1 MQINQFLLLSLL
13 CSLSAL
19 ANAQQICLAP
29 VQAIDVETNLPE
41 GQIQVKAVLAEIEQ
55 DTVADFQG
63 KVEIIS
69 DGAKIN
75 ADSARIDRKS
85 QELRASG
92 KVSYQDPQLMVK
104 SKNVL
109 LNTTTKKLVI
119 EDTNYQLTSVNGR
132 GMAEKIMIS
141 ENGGIDLQEVSFS
154 SCPVG
159 EEDWRIQASSILI
172 QPDEQRGEVKHAR
185 FYVKNVP
192 ILYLPYFSFPVT
204 DERQTGL
211 LFPKI
216 SSSSATG
223 LSYEQPY
230 YWNIAPNYDA
240 TISPRIMSNRGI
252 QLKTEF
258 RYLSERH
265 SGQIDL
271 EYLPNDR
278 DTAALDD
285 RYFYRFSH
293 FGEFAKNWQ
302 VNAEINGLSDSN
314 YIVDLG
320 SDYYNRADTHLY
332 QTVGLNYYSTQLDF
346 SLQFRDFELL
356 GDHPNSYRALPEMK
370 LNYHSENDN
379 LLEFSLDS
387 ELAYFDNNSPDSPTA
402 IRAHIAPKI
411 SLPYQSQWGEFLA
424 ETSILHTYY
433 KQDNIENT
441 SLEEEVTRTI
451 GQARLYGALEFER
464 PGTWFGKTIT
474 QTLEPKVQYLFSSFQ
489 DQSNIGLYDT
499 TRLFNDFSGLF
510 RGQEFTGLDR
520 ISDKSQITVGLTSR
534 VIDENNREQF
544 KLSLG
549 QIFYLKD
556 NRVIAATK
564 EADRSALAAELDWQ
578 IGTKWFVHTEAQL
591 STLTEKVERSSLALE
606 YQLSDSKVVQINHRY
621 VRELSNEEINQFGIT
636 ASWPLAKNWHWVG
649 RWYHDLNK
657 HRTIE
662 SYGGVQYESCCWA
675 MRLVAQRHLSN
686 RFDINGIQ
694 STNEFDSGIGFQFI
708 FKGLGGSSSNRA
720 MLKDGLFGYR
730 QPYLL
735 N

>member
-1 MQINQFLLLSLL
+1 MQINQFLFLSFL

-41 GQIQVKAVLAEIEQ
+41 GQIQVKAVLAQIEQ

-69 DGAKIN
+69 DDAKIN

-92 KVSYQDPQLMVK
+92 NVSYQNPQLMVK
-104 SKNVL
+104 SKSVL
-109 LNTTTKKLVI
+109 LNTTSKKLVI
-119 EDTNYQLTSVNGR
+119 EDTNYQLTTVNGR
-132 GMAEKIMIS
+132 GKAEKITIS
-141 ENGGIDLQEVSFS
+141 ENRGIDLQEVSFS

-159 EEDWRIQASSILI
+159 EEDWRIQASSIQIL
-172 QPDEQRGEVKHAR
+172 PDEQRGEVKHAR
-185 FYVKNVP
+185 FYVKNIPV
-192 ILYLPYFSFPVT
+192 LYLPYFSFPVT
-204 DERQTGL
+204 DVRQTGL
-211 LFPKI
+211 LFPKF

-223 LSYEQPY
+223 LSYEQPF

-240 TISPRIMSNRGI
+240 TISPRMMSNRGL

-258 RYLSERH
+258 RYLSEH
-265 SGQIDL
+265 QSGQVDL
-271 EYLPNDR
+271 EYLANDR

-293 FGEFAKNWQ
+293 FGQLTDNWQ
-302 VNAEINGLSDSN
+302 INAEVNGLSDSN

-320 SDYYNRADTHLY
+320 SEYYNRADTHLY
-332 QTVGLNYYSTQLDF
+332 QTVGVNYYSTQLDF

-379 LLEFSLDS
+379 LLAFSIDS

-402 IRAHIAPKI
+402 LRIHLAPKV
-411 SLPYQSQWGEFLA
+411 SLPYQGEWGEFLA
-424 ETSILHTYY
+424 ETSILHTNY
-433 KQDNIENT
+433 QQRNIENT
-441 SLEEEVTRTI
+441 ALEEEVSRTL
-451 GQARLYGALEFER
+451 GQASLYGALEFER
-464 PGTWFGKTIT
+464 PASWFGETVT
-474 QTLEPKVQYLFSSFQ
+474 QTLEPKVQYLFTSFQ

-499 TRLFNDFSGLF
+499 TKLFNDFSGLF

-520 ISDKSQITVGLTSR
+520 ISDKSQITIGVTSR
-534 VIDENNREQF
+534 VIDKNNREQF

-556 NRVIAATK
+556 NRVAAATK

-578 IGTKWFVHTEAQL
+578 IGSKWFFHTEAQL

-621 VRELSNEEINQFGIT
+621 VRELSSEEINQVGIT

-649 RWYHDLNK
+649 RWYHDLDK

-675 MRLVAQRHLSN
+675 MRLVVQRHLSN
-686 RFDINGIQ
+686 RFDNNGIQ
-694 STNEFDSGIGFQFI
+694 STNEFDSGVGFQFI
-708 FKGLGGSSSNRA
+708 FKGLGGSSSNRS